1 VSPKRVQVNEE
12 TAGEAL
18 PQDYAD
24 RQLSVAKRRSRP
36 QRKTYYLTEDLAG
49 RIEALAVRRGISA
62 SDIVKLGMDEYLR
75 GQGV

>member
-36 QRKTYYLTEDLAG
+36 QRKTYYLTEDLA
-49 RIEALAVRRGISA
+49 VRRGISA